1 MQDITIVDLQPEH
14 LTQVE
19 TWASSQNAAK
29 ALLKLPGTSLA
40 PTSDMQG
47 WAVLHD
53 NEVLAIATVKLNQEH
68 VGYLEC
74 MVKPSARRQ
83 GIASKLV
90 AHILRQPAIENLQ
103 HLHAAIDRN
112 NIAAQKT
119 LDEQGF
125 TRTGYAAD
133 GRIEFA
139 RHKIK

>member
-1 MQDITIVDLQPEH
+1 MQQDITIVDLQPKY

-19 TWASSQNAAK
+19 SWASSQNATK
-29 ALLKLPGTSLA
+29 TLLKLPGTSLS

-47 WAVLHD
+47 WAVLQD
-53 NEVLAIATVKLNQEH
+53 NEVLAIGTVQLNKEH

-83 GIASKLV
+83 GIGSKLV
-90 AHILRQPAIENLQ
+90 EYVLRQPSVETLV
-103 HLHAAIDRN
+103 HLHAAVDRG

-119 LDEQGF
+119 LDENGF
-125 TRTGYAAD
+125 TRTGYADD

-139 RHKIK
+139 RHKT